1 MNLPDEHD
9 DLGGL
14 NEEPTEAATDEPEA
28 DPQPEFMFRDAEQ
41 WLQELALPNY
51 LRKLGG
57 AGHRW
62 APNWGLRKIGTE
74 IHANDI
80 PVS

>member
-14 NEEPTEAATDEPEA
+14 NEEPTETATDEPEA

-41 WLQELALPNY
+41 WLQVFSRAI
-51 LRKLGG
+51 
-57 AGHRW
+57 W
-62 APNWGLRKIGTE
+62 
-74 IHANDI
+74 
-80 PVS
+80 